1 MTEVSDEFKNQA
13 LFDLN
18 LNYDLQKQAD
28 KANIKGQEI
37 ESEAR
42 RYQIE
47 DEANMAR
54 ADLQKMRTEALRSV
68 ETELKLISDPQLKR
82 QAEAYLDKL
91 FSKPIDGA
99 SKDDSYIVRDQTR
112 EKAQKE
118 AAKIDLDGSKKSLW
132 GKLKNK
138 AKNFLK
144 PHNPKRRLEEA
155 IAKLQVE
162 ITMDAPAY
170 NQLRQQSIEENGTSS
185 FKNITQSNNNTITSF
200 LNKASDARIKNEKL
214 NEAAQPYFQAQKVAE
229 AQMEARL
236 EVRDNAAKEIELR
249 SAAREGIGIK
259 DINANSGVDK
269 LADRAKAMEGMT
281 PQQRLAFRMK
291 ELRGTKKET
300 AQPVVKR
307 ELDSNIMSQKLN
319 NQRQ

>member
-18 LNYDLQKQAD
+18 LKYDLQKQANIA
-28 KANIKGQEI
+28 ANKGQEF
-37 ESEAR
+37 EMAAR
-42 RYQIE
+42 RNE
-47 DEANMAR
+47 VDASR
-54 ADLQKMRTEALRSV
+54 LKTEASLQAKRTKALAMV
-68 ETELKLISDPQLKR
+68 ETELNLISDPQVKK
-82 QAEAYLDKL
+82 QAEAYLDSL
-91 FSKPIDGA
+91 FAKPIDGA
-99 SKDDSYIVRDQTR
+99 GPMDSLSEQEQAIKSA
-112 EKAQKE
+112 EKK
-118 AAKIDLDGSKKSLW
+118 AAKIDIDGSKKSLW

-138 AKNFLK
+138 ANNFLK
-144 PHNPKRRLEEA
+144 PHNPKRRIEEA
-155 IAKLQVE
+155 LAKLQIEMATNAPTYNNLRDEARRHGSLSGIE
-162 ITMDAPAY
+162 IIKTNNSIKRELNSAATD
-170 NQLRQQSIEENGTSS
+170 RQYQSEKIRENG
-185 FKNITQSNNNTITSF
+185 QV
-200 LNKASDARIKNEKL
+200 
-214 NEAAQPYFQAQKVAE
+214 YFQEQQKAE

-291 ELRGTKKET
+291 ELRGTQKET